1 MKKVVIQGLGF
12 VGSATAVAISS
23 KLNKNNKPLFD
34 VTGIDLNNRI
44 GKIRVNQIN
53 SGNFPF
59 KTLDHSISKEAK
71 KSFIRGNL
79 NASFSSDVYSNA
91 DIIIISIN
99 YDLERKNKKK
109 LNLSDFKK
117 SCSVIAKKIS
127 KNTLI
132 IVQSTVA
139 PGTCEKII
147 YPILNKNLI
156 KRKINPKLVWLAHS
170 YERVMPGKNYLQ
182 SITNYWR
189 VYSGINDISAKK
201 CADFLK
207 KIINTKKYP
216 LTKLDSTTSS
226 EIAKVLE
233 NSYRAVNI
241 AFIEEWSRF
250 CEEIN
255 IDLFEIISAIKKRPT
270 HSNLMKP
277 GFGVGGYCLTKDPL
291 FAKVS
296 ANQIFNINDH
306 KFFYST
312 NAVKIN
318 NQMPNVS
325 LNKLISY
332 FKNDL
337 KNKSILLM
345 GASYR
350 EEIADT
356 RYSPSE
362 IFYKN
367 AVKKGINV
375 DVHDPM
381 VSYWDELSLKI
392 CNRIPDIK
400 KYNAIVFAVQH
411 MQYKKINF
419 NNLIKNNSKILV
431 FDANNVLSS
440 SQIKTIKSKRN
451 ISFISIGR

>member
-23 KLNKNNKPLFD
+23 KLNKNNKPLFN
-34 VTGIDLNNRI
+34 VTGIDLNNRT
-44 GKIRVNQIN
+44 GRIRVNQIN

-79 NASFSSDVYSNA
+79 NASFSSDEYSNA

-109 LNLSDFKK
+109 LNLYDFKK
-117 SCSVIAKKIS
+117 SCSAIAKKIS

-255 IDLFEIISAIKKRPT
+255 IDLFE
-270 HSNLMKP
+270 LYEVY
-277 GFGVGGYCLTKDPL
+277 F
-291 FAKVS
+291 VS
-296 ANQIFNINDH
+296 
-306 KFFYST
+306 
-312 NAVKIN
+312 
-318 NQMPNVS
+318 
-325 LNKLISY
+325 
-332 FKNDL
+332 
-337 KNKSILLM
+337 
-345 GASYR
+345 
-350 EEIADT
+350 
-356 RYSPSE
+356 
-362 IFYKN
+362 
-367 AVKKGINV
+367 
-375 DVHDPM
+375 
-381 VSYWDELSLKI
+381 
-392 CNRIPDIK
+392 
-400 KYNAIVFAVQH
+400 
-411 MQYKKINF
+411 
-419 NNLIKNNSKILV
+419 
-431 FDANNVLSS
+431 
-440 SQIKTIKSKRN
+440 
-451 ISFISIGR
+451 